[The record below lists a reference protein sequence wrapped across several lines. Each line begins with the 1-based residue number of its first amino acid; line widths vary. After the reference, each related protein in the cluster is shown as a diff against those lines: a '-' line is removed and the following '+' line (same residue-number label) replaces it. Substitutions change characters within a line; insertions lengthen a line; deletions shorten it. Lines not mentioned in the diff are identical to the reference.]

1 MSVYTKE
8 LADMLAKYGVNVPQ
22 DQIIQPVEKQ
32 LEQALEKAANAGKE
46 MLQKAIDT
54 EKMQKLTEL
63 VGKYPQRATTFL
75 DSQSGIE
82 LINLVIDDVI
92 TYLEN

>member
-22 DQIIQPVEKQ
+22 DQIIQPVERQ
-32 LEQALEKAANAGKE
+32 VELALEKAANAGKA
-46 MLQKAIDT
+46 MLQKAISS
-54 EKMQKLTEL
+54 EKIDKLTEL
-63 VGKYPQRATTFL
+63 VGKDPQRESVFL

-92 TYLEN
+92 AYLES